1 MRYLGFVGLMLMWV
15 SCQDKKDNTLDAYD
29 TVSAIEVEKVEVTDA
44 MFGMGCMTEY
54 SLKGTQDLIFSQG
67 GSKDEKGWVTYMK
80 INGQQEVFFS
90 TNDIIV
96 SEGEN
101 KFSMQL
107 ENKNYWVIIDATV
120 GEVYME
126 SDASIASGTL
136 KVIDK
141 KTKEEKIFE
150 FEGGTAC

>member
-1 MRYLGFVGLMLMWV
+1 
-15 SCQDKKDNTLDAYD
+15 
-29 TVSAIEVEKVEVTDA
+29 
-44 MFGMGCMTEY
+44 MTEY

-67 GSKDEKGWVTYMK
+67 GSKDEKGWVTCMK